1 MVTFLER
8 SVQQFKHDD
17 VTDRATALTYFGMLA
32 LFPAMLALVS
42 VMGLLGNS
50 TTQTV
55 LNNLGQV
62 APGGVSSF

>member
-1 MVTFLER
+1 MTFLER

-17 VTDRATALTYFGMLA
+17 VTDRAAALTYFGMLA

-62 APGGVSSF
+62 APGGASSF